1 MLNVKI
7 FTSVSFIYLF
17 ASLAYCCYPFLRKE
31 ALART
36 ATGLAGLGLGVHT
49 IGYIVRWAESYK
61 LGVGHT
67 PFAFFTLYETLVF
80 TCWALLIFYLVIEYK
95 YGIRALGTVLLP
107 LAALCMLYVS
117 LSPCVSSEI
126 RELPSVLQGNYLM
139 HHVISHF
146 IGYCFFLTSF
156 VLSMVILFKGT
167 CRGQSGLF
175 KKMLDRFPPAKVLDR
190 LNYKIIAVGF
200 IFYSIGMATGVYR
213 AKVIWGSYWRADA
226 AEVISLIQWL
236 LYALI
241 LHGRYQRWCGMR
253 ATSILS
259 IVAFIIAVIAFFISM
274 GYMLVSG
281 HYPF

>member
-31 ALART
+31 ALAKT

-49 IGYIVRWAESYK
+49 IGYIVRWVESYK

-67 PFAFFTLYETLVF
+67 PFAFFTLYESLVF
-80 TCWALLIFYLVIEYK
+80 TCWALLIFYLFLEYK
-95 YGIRALGTVLLP
+95 YGFKALGAMLLP

-117 LSPCVSSEI
+117 FSPNVSSEI
-126 RELPSVLQGNYLM
+126 KELPSVLQGNFFI
-139 HHVISHF
+139 HHVIGHF
-146 IGYCFFLTSF
+146 VAYCFFVTS
-156 VLSMVILFKGT
+156 VVVSMVILFKGSSSA
-167 CRGQSGLF
+167 QSGLL
-175 KKMLDRFPPAKVLDR
+175 KKMLDRFPPAEVLDN
-190 LNYKIIAVGF
+190 LNYKAIAIGF
-200 IFYSIGMATGVYR
+200 IFYGIGMATGVYR
-213 AKVIWGSYWRADA
+213 TKIIWGSYWSADA
-226 AEVISLIQWL
+226 SEISALIQWL

-241 LHGRYQRWCGMR
+241 LHGRYQKWCGMR

-259 IVAFIIAVIAFFISM
+259 IIAFVTAVITFFISM
-274 GYMLVSG
+274 GYMMVSG